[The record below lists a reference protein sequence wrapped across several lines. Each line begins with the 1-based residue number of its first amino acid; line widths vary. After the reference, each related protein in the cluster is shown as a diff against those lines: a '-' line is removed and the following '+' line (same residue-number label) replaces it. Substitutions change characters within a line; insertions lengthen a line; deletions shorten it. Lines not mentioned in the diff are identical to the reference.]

1 MNRLLERVEQ
11 ELQAAAAADRQI
23 TERELSERLA
33 AEFSAECGQSEV
45 RAAVNLEMRR
55 RQNIG
60 RSFTNAVAK
69 KDPASHRA
77 KS

>member
-1 MNRLLERVEQ
+1 MNRLRERLEQ
-11 ELQAAAAADRQI
+11 ELSAAAAADRQI
-23 TERELSERLA
+23 TERELADRLA

-60 RSFTNAVAK
+60 RSFTNAVAQ
-69 KDPASHRA
+69 KDSTSHRT